1 MIRRPPRSTRP
12 DTLFPDSTLFRSQ
25 TGDVVRPFADHITS
39 FPFQP
44 RFQTRA
50 DVAIADMSWNVTEGL
65 TFSTFATASDFRT
78 LRFARLADGNAR
90 IDGREYTLEPRLRFG
105 SGDDMLSGFIAAYA
119 FRARQNEE
127 IENGRA
133 RVGKECVRTCRCR
146 WWPYH

>member
-1 MIRRPPRSTRP
+1 MGISEATRVIKDPGDQRALTLRGKLLFTPTP
-12 DTLFPDSTLFRSQ
+12 DLRTLITLSHVDAYGPQ
-25 TGDVVRPFADHITS
+25 TGDVVRPFADHITP

-50 DVAIADMSWNVTEGL
+50 DVAIADMSWSVTEGL

-105 SGDDMLSGFIAAYA
+105 SGDDKI
-119 FRARQNEE
+119 
-127 IENGRA
+127 GRA
-133 RVGKECVRTCRCR
+133 SCRDR
-146 WWPYH
+146 GWPYV